1 MSLVDLRQQQD
12 DLVRKVL
19 DGALFRAEMSAPH
32 ISAETLFDA
41 TGEFTTLPEG
51 WADIGLLNTDGMGHS
66 RAVTT
71 SDTPAFGRT
80 SPVRS
85 DVTTDVDTM
94 SVVAIETKLS
104 TIEMGTG
111 AVILPGAR
119 SATNG
124 SLELKKPPRPS
135 PRQYRWLSV
144 AMDETPEGPIYVCKY
159 MPKGKI
165 GSYGDQAMSVG
176 DDAFG
181 WPATVTGQ
189 IDEAWGASGSWIF
202 GGPGWNARLEA
213 MGFTPLPAPV

>member
-1 MSLVDLRQQQD
+1 MSLEALRQQQD

-19 DGALFRAEMSAPH
+19 DGALFRAPMSAPH
-32 ISAETLFDA
+32 ISAATLFAPD
-41 TGEFTTLPEG
+41 GEFLELPEG
-51 WADIGLLNTDGMGHS
+51 WADLGLLNTDGMGHS
-66 RAVTT
+66 RAVT
-71 SDTPAFGRT
+71 SSETPAFGRT

-85 DVTTDVDTM
+85 DVSTDTDTM

-104 TIEMGTG
+104 TIELGTG
-111 AVILPGAR
+111 SVILPGAR
-119 SATNG
+119 DATNG
-124 SLELKKPPRPS
+124 SLEIKKPPRPT
-135 PRQYRWLSV
+135 PRQYRFFSV
-144 AMDETPEGPIYVCKY
+144 AKDETAEGDIYICKY

-189 IDEAWGASGSWIF
+189 VDETWGASGSWIF

-213 MGFTPLPAPV
+213 MGFSPLVP